1 MVGGLPGSRSISE
14 SAGMGL
20 AGNEFL
26 NEGERSSDDKIPGS
40 GSST

>member
-1 MVGGLPGSRSISE
+1 
-14 SAGMGL
+14 MGL

-40 GSST
+40 GSFT